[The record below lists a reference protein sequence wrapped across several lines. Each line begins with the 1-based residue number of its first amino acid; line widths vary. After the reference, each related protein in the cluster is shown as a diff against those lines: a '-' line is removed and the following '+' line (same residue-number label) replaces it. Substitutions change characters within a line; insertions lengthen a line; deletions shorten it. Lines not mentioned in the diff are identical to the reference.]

1 MFIAVELVDRGEV
14 MLGQDVVDPFL
25 SLLDAGLPSGLEH
38 VGEEILE
45 VLVRQVLLGR
55 DEVVLVLWIP
65 FEFVDPRKTT
75 RVQCDLELQVS
86 MVLRE
91 PDRLASRN
99 KIPNRFPSL
108 EFVAILLGFLGLRE
122 KRWLGRDRDPS
133 RRSLTLA
140 ISSLDWHFC
149 PVRLAGGIIFI
160 TCAAIA
166 SGDPRRLHRCPCGP
180 TRVSLGPASP

>member
-1 MFIAVELVDRGEV
+1 MSNIFFRKIYILFFLFVAVELVDRREV
-14 MLGQDVVDPFL
+14 VLGQNVVDPFL
-25 SLLDAGLPSGLEH
+25 ALLDAGLSGGLEH

-45 VLVRQVLLGR
+45 VLVRQILLGR

-65 FEFVDPRKTT
+65 LEFVDPRETT

-91 PDRLASRN
+91 PDRLAS
-99 KIPNRFPSL
+99 KIKKYNRFPSL
-108 EFVAILLGFLGLRE
+108 AFVAVLFGFLGLRE

-140 ISSLDWHFC
+140 FSPLDWHFC
-149 PVRLAGGIIFI
+149 PVRLA
-160 TCAAIA
+160 
-166 SGDPRRLHRCPCGP
+166 
-180 TRVSLGPASP
+180 